1 MAENYFKKI
10 RLRKFLLLII
20 LFFFM
25 CGLGAVYYSSTHY
38 SGQKKGIIRLHGW
51 VEGTDVSLSAKVK
64 GQVIKL
70 TVDEGFDVKKGDLI
84 AQIDS
89 DQIQSQIT
97 NATAQIAQAE
107 AMLTRTHNRVE
118 IFQSRLEG
126 AKISLELSKEQSNA
140 KISQAEAALA
150 SAKAVLDQAETNF
163 SKAEKD
169 FQRFTPLA
177 KQKTISQSRMD
188 GVDETYKVTKAEV
201 ERATRGILLAEANL
215 TLAKST
221 QTGIRLREND
231 VITLERELTAART
244 DEDIAEAGVDSAIA
258 RKSEIEATLADT
270 YIYCPV
276 KGTVTDKVIEL
287 GENVVLGTP
296 FVVITDLAQLYVKTY
311 VEQSKI
317 GKVKLNYPCRIHV
330 DSFPDR
336 YFKGHVIFVAARA
349 EFTPRDVQM
358 NEHRTSMVY
367 KIKVGIDN
375 PGLILKPGMPA
386 DIDLKWDSDQPWD

>member
-1 MAENYFKKI
+1 MAENNFKKI

-20 LFFFM
+20 VFFFL
-25 CGLGAVYYSSTHY
+25 CGLGAVYYSSNHY
-38 SGQKKGIIRLHGW
+38 GGQKKGIFGLHGW

-70 TVDEGFDVKKGDLI
+70 NVDEGFDVQKNDLI
-84 AQIDS
+84 ARIDS
-89 DQIQSQIT
+89 AQIQSQIA
-97 NATAQIAQAE
+97 NAKAQIAEAE
-107 AMLTRTHNRVE
+107 AMLTRAHNRVE
-118 IFQSRLEG
+118 ILQSRLEG
-126 AKISLELSKEQSNA
+126 SRIALELSGKQSKA
-140 KISQAEAALA
+140 KIRQAEAALA

-169 FQRFTPLA
+169 YQRFTPLA

-188 GVDETYKVTKAEV
+188 GVDEAYNVTKSEV
-201 ERATRGILLAEANL
+201 ERATRGIFLAEANL

-221 QTGIRLREND
+221 QTEIRLREND
-231 VITLERELTAART
+231 VITLERELIAART
-244 DEDIAEAGVDSAIA
+244 EESIAEAGVDSATA

-270 YIYCPV
+270 YIYSPV

-296 FVVITDLAQLYVKTY
+296 LVVITDLTLLYVKTY

-317 GKVKLNYPCRIHV
+317 GKVQLNNPCRIRV

-336 YFKGHVIFVAARA
+336 YFKGQVIFVAARA

-386 DIDLKWDSDQPWD
+386 DIDLKWDNDQPWD

>member
-20 LFFFM
+20 LFFFI

-38 SGQKKGIIRLHGW
+38 SGQKKWILRLHGW

-84 AQIDS
+84 VQIDS

-107 AMLTRTHNRVE
+107 AMLTRAHNRVK

-126 AKISLELSKEQSNA
+126 AKISLELSKKQSNA

-150 SAKAVLDQAETNF
+150 SAKAVLDQTETNF

-188 GVDETYKVTKAEV
+188 GVEEAYKVTKAEV

-221 QTGIRLREND
+221 QTEIRLREND

-244 DEDIAEAGVDSAIA
+244 DENIAEAGVDSAIA
-258 RKSEIEATLADT
+258 RKSEIEAILADT
-270 YIYCPV
+270 YIYSPV

-296 FVVITDLAQLYVKTY
+296 FVVITDLTQLYVKTY

-317 GKVKLNYPCRIHV
+317 GKVKLNNPCRIHV

-336 YFKGHVIFVAARA
+336 YFKGRVIFVAARA

-386 DIDLKWDSDQPWD
+386 DIDLKWDNDKPWD